1 MTVVLCAAPL
11 APAVDAHQA
20 PMEDAGAHLQG
31 GVAPQG
37 EKHSYFQCTRMV
49 ENIPIDQNTWS
60 FPFSAPEGTGG
71 LPAPEGEGALAQDT
85 GGTCFALKP

>member
-37 EKHSYFQCTRMV
+37 EKHSDYQCT
-49 ENIPIDQNTWS
+49 
-60 FPFSAPEGTGG
+60 
-71 LPAPEGEGALAQDT
+71 
-85 GGTCFALKP
+85 